1 MNHWREDTMSLI
13 LRTARPDVA
22 GGRENRELSSTQ
34 VMGRVMSSM
43 SVELVSRRSFR
54 PSFYF
59 WIAFVMAAYVFG
71 GFSLAA
77 LQRYL
82 TNDATTMPPV
92 VHLHGIV
99 FISWM
104 TLLMVQTW
112 LINVRNV
119 ALHRSLGTFG
129 IALGMAVLFTGML
142 IVALAFSNRSNGDP
156 IQPVAYDLFFLS
168 LAALGGFAV
177 LFTLAIRHVR
187 DPENHR
193 RLVLFATIPL
203 LSRYQ
208 SHVSGARPARLPAR
222 ARDVSDDGRDRRCA
236 YCSRLPRER
245 PAELRVE
252 GRWRD
257 RVRTAAAARA
267 HRAVGHV
274 RRAHELPG
282 RPRLLPLSAFRVPQ
296 RETRDG
302 DHV

>member
-1 MNHWREDTMSLI
+1 
-13 LRTARPDVA
+13 
-22 GGRENRELSSTQ
+22 
-34 VMGRVMSSM
+34 M

-203 LSRYQ
+203 LPPGINRTYQ
-208 SHVSGARPARLPAR
+208 VLGQLDYLPVLATYLTMAAIAAALIVHDYRENGRLSFASKVGGVIVFGQQLLHVPIAR
-222 ARDVSDDGRDRRCA
+222 SDTF
-236 YCSRLPRER
+236 
-245 PAELRVE
+245 AELMSFLAGLVYYR
-252 GRWRD
+252 
-257 RVRTAAAARA
+257 
-267 HRAVGHV
+267 
-274 RRAHELPG
+274 
-282 RPRLLPLSAFRVPQ
+282 
-296 RETRDG
+296 
-302 DHV
+302 